1 MNFKN
6 ALGIATT
13 VLTIGGVV
21 GTGYLTAKATVKAVH
36 KADEMKDA
44 TKKEIAK
51 AVWKYYIPP
60 AAAALGTASCIV
72 GSHIWNKRKQ
82 KALAAGQ
89 TALAAGQ
96 IAIAQSFGQFKK
108 KLIDMYGEDVG
119 RTVEEA
125 ALVEKAK
132 EVSLHGVGFYEDCCL
147 DVPNEESPMI
157 FEDGTSGRRFESTLS
172 KVIEAE
178 YHLNRNFVL
187 EGAVSYKEYL
197 EFMGLEYSK
206 EDSDMGWT
214 MDDEFYWIDF
224 NHMMHKDKNDGSII
238 CQIFPMFPVEKF
250 DY

>member
-21 GTGYLTAKATVKAVH
+21 GTGYLTAKATVKAVR

-44 TKKEIAK
+44 PKKEIAK

-60 AAAALGTASCIV
+60 AAAAFGTASCIV
-72 GSHIWNKRKQ
+72 GAHIWNKRE
-82 KALAAGQ
+82 Q

-96 IAIAQSFGQFKK
+96 IAIAQSFGQYRK
-108 KLIDMYGEDVG
+108 KLTEMYGEDVG

-125 ALVEKAK
+125 ILVEKAK
-132 EVSLHGVGFYEDCCL
+132 KIDICGGGIYGGCYL
-147 DVPNEESPMI
+147 DVPNEETPMI
-157 FEDGTSGRRFESTLS
+157 FEDELSGRRFESTLS

-187 EGAVSYKEYL
+187 EGAASYGEYL
-197 EFMGLEYSK
+197 NFLGLAYSE
-206 EDSDMGWT
+206 EDTDIGWSI
-214 MDDEFYWIDF
+214 DDEFYWIDF
-224 NHMMHKDKNDGSII
+224 DHKIFQDENNTMI
-238 CQIFPMFPVEKF
+238 CKIRPMFSAEKF

>member
-6 ALGIATT
+6 AIGIATT

-21 GTGYLTAKATVKAVH
+21 GTGYLASKATVKAVH
-36 KADEMKDA
+36 KADKMKDA

-72 GSHIWNKRKQ
+72 GAHIWNKRE
-82 KALAAGQ
+82 Q
-89 TALAAGQ
+89 TAIAAGQ
-96 IAIAQSFGQFKK
+96 IAMAQSFGQYRK
-108 KLIDMYGEDVG
+108 KLTEMYGEDVG
-119 RTVEEA
+119 CTVEEA
-125 ALVEKAK
+125 ILVEKAK
-132 EVSLHGVGFYEDCCL
+132 KVDLHGVGFCEDCCL

-178 YHLNRNFVL
+178 YHLNRNFIF
-187 EGAVSYKEYL
+187 EGAVSYKDYL

-206 EDSDMGWT
+206 EDYNMGWT
-214 MDDEFYWIDF
+214 MDGEFYWIDF
-224 NHMMHKDKNDGSII
+224 NHIMFKDKDDGII
-238 CQIFPMFPVEKF
+238 CQIRPMFPAEKF

>member
-21 GTGYLTAKATVKAVH
+21 GTGYLTAKATVKAVR

-44 TKKEIAK
+44 PKKEIVK

-60 AAAALGTASCIV
+60 AAAAFGTASCIV
-72 GSHIWNKRKQ
+72 GAHIWNKRE
-82 KALAAGQ
+82 Q

-96 IAIAQSFGQFKK
+96 IAIAQSFGQYRR
-108 KLIDMYGEDVG
+108 KLTEMYGEDVG

-125 ALVEKAK
+125 ILVEKAK
-132 EVSLHGVGFYEDCCL
+132 NIDICGGGIYGSCYL
-147 DVPNEESPMI
+147 DVPNEETPMI
-157 FEDGTSGRRFESTLS
+157 FEDELSGRRFESTLS

-187 EGAVSYKEYL
+187 DGDVSYSKYL
-197 EFMGLEYSK
+197 EFLGLEHSE
-206 EDSDMGWT
+206 EDSDIGWT
-214 MDDEFYWIDF
+214 MDDGFYWIDF
-224 NHMMHKDKNDGSII
+224 NHKMFSDKDSTII
-238 CQIFPMFPVEKF
+238 CQIRPMFSAEKF